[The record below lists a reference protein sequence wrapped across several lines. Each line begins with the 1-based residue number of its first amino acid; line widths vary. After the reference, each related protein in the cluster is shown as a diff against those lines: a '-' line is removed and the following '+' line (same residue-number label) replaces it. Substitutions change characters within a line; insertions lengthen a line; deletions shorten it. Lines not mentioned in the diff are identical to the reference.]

1 MSMPI
6 DVCSIDVLL
15 HEQSCTYFC
24 RLYMSTLYCLMRCQI
39 INTLVTRALALT
51 DALRDHYGVE
61 SVPDCFLPP
70 PHRHLDL
77 GSNQLSVLPA
87 GIFSG
92 LTSLE

>member
-1 MSMPI
+1 MHY
-6 DVCSIDVLL
+6 LL
-15 HEQSCTYFC
+15 
-24 RLYMSTLYCLMRCQI
+24 STLYCLMRCQI

-51 DALRDHYGVE
+51 HTLRDSYGVK

-70 PHRHLDL
+70 PRRALYL
-77 GSNQLSVLPA
+77 YGNQLSVLPA